1 MLNEKMLAENL
12 RNKFKPQFEALENY
26 SALAQHRSITESDVL
41 ALGRQ
46 LEQVQ
51 MWENYLKESA
61 AANGG
66 FASDLGTLPKK
77 ALDIITAA
85 YGTSVIPEL
94 CSVQPIE
101 EEQGIIWF
109 KEVVAKTKRGNVNA
123 GDKLFKAQEMPT
135 AYPQGFASASM
146 QVVVPGNGAAQT
158 VGEDKAV
165 DADLSTAGRVRPHS
179 VKIMVQQGKV
189 ESGEF
194 VHESTLSLYAH
205 DDGNGNLL
213 GTQMGGKITY
223 GDDETPARI
232 TLQLYG
238 DLATKAKETLRIVAL
253 VEQDFERAGN
263 EQIGAIQYELS
274 SKFIQARVFALTE
287 SLGLLKSFSMQKRF
301 GKSAEDEMIN
311 DLINTLTLEVGGAVL
326 TDLLTGCRA
335 YKPQN
340 AGENYT
346 NSVVYNMKSYQ
357 APILAVQ
364 TLGIKLNEAS
374 QKIYTQ
380 SGRGEGNIICA
391 GPSACTQIACLEGFK
406 PSGISIQGP
415 HVFGTI
421 GNVTVIRVP
430 SRVPGFEKDL
440 NTCMV
445 VYKGTGDF
453 DAPAVWAPYM
463 PLYVSGSVPIL
474 NNPLMKQG
482 VVCTWAGVATTAPQ
496 FLTEIKFSNAYEP
509 DEQFPVWNTVK
520 A

>member
-61 AANGG
+61 ANGVNGG

-109 KEVVAKTKRGNVNA
+109 KEVVAKTTRGNVEA
-123 GDKLFKAQEMPT
+123 GAKLFQAQEMPT

-146 QVVVPGNGAAQT
+146 QEEVAVLKKSAASAS
-158 VGEDKAV
+158 KA
-165 DADLSTAGRVRPHS
+165 LSAKKIRKHS
-179 VKIMVQQGKV
+179 VKIMLQKGSVGS
-189 ESGEF
+189 EGF
-194 VHESTLSLYAH
+194 VPESTLSFFAH
-205 DDGNGNLL
+205 DDGNGTLL
-213 GTQMGGKITY
+213 GNQMAGTVNY
-223 GDDETPARI
+223 DTGDVVVNF
-232 TLQLYG
+232 YG
-238 DLATKAKETLRIVAL
+238 DLKAEIIDKAADDTIRVVAIL
-253 VEQDFERAGN
+253 EQDFERAGN

-274 SKFIQARVFALTE
+274 SKFVQARVFALTE

-430 SRVPGFEKDL
+430 SRVPGFELD
-440 NTCMV
+440 TCMV

-453 DAPAVWAPYM
+453 DAPAVYSPYM

-482 VVCTWAGVATTAPQ
+482 VVCTWAGISTTAPQ
-496 FLTEIKFSNAYEP
+496 FLTEIKFSNSYEP
-509 DEQFPVWNTVK
+509 EEQFPVWNTPAPAK